1 MLYGVLVDLVPVSRQ
16 ARELDHKWT
25 NNESSFWASGGEW
38 RFVTRAQIAARQAR
52 RAEERE
58 QGDLG
63 VGFEIHTKD
72 GRPIGWMG
80 INWLNPTHR
89 LAMLGAKIG
98 EPEYWGGGYGTDAL
112 LLLVEYA
119 FDWLDVRKVWLATSS
134 MNARVIRQMAKVGF
148 TLEGR
153 QRQATLAEGVWHDW
167 LVYGMLREEWPGREA
182 LVERLGL
189 RERAQTL

>member
-1 MLYGVLVDLVPVSRQ
+1 MFYGVLVDLVPVSRQ

-52 RAEERE
+52 WAEERSR
-58 QGDLG
+58 GDLD
-63 VGFEIHTKD
+63 VGFEIRTKA
-72 GRPIGWMG
+72 GQPIGWIG

-98 EPEYWGGGYGTDAL
+98 EPQYWGGGYGTDAL
-112 LLLVEYA
+112 LLIVEYA
-119 FDWLDVRKVWLATSS
+119 FDWLDVRKVWLATST
-134 MNARVIRQMAKVGF
+134 MNARVIRQMEKVGF

-167 LVYGMLREEWPGREA
+167 LAYGLLREEWPGREV

-189 RERAQTL
+189 RPRG